1 MKNRGLSLK
10 TKVGFAV
17 CDVGGELFFAATGFW
32 LLNYLTDTVG
42 LAAGL
47 AGVVIA
53 VGKIW
58 DAVTDPI
65 MGHVSDRT
73 SSRWGRRRPYILF
86 GSLPLFIAMIIMFT
100 NPGLKSQASLF
111 VWGTIA
117 FCLLCTAFTVVNIPY
132 NSLTPELTQDYHE
145 RSALNGYRFAFG
157 IVGTLIG
164 AGAALPIV
172 DNLPNRNIGFTV
184 MGAVFGAIMFVT
196 ALITFF
202 SLREPENRSKKPTD
216 GFFRTYL
223 TVFKNKPYVLI
234 LTAYTMNLTFITI
247 IMGVAIYYFKYI
259 LNQEA
264 KTTVG
269 MLVLLVTAM
278 VFIPVSVIVSKKVGK
293 KLVYGLG
300 ICIYIVGLMLLF
312 LLGHRHGVNYS
323 FAILAL
329 IGVGQGFTM
338 AMPYAIVADAV
349 EYDYLLTGKRREGA
363 FYGVWTFS
371 TKLGIAIGLAISGL
385 VLSATGYVPDVVQ
398 TETARLGIRLL
409 LGPIPATICVLAI
422 VFLWLYPITE
432 KRYNKILEKIEEME
446 RGKVPEAS

>member
-17 CDVGGELFFAATGFW
+17 CDIGGELFFAATGFW

-58 DAVTDPI
+58 DAITDPI

-86 GSLPLFIAMIIMFT
+86 GSLPLFIAMILMFT

-111 VWGTIA
+111 VWGTVV
-117 FCLLCTAFTVVNIPY
+117 FCFLCTAFTVVNIPY

-164 AGAALPIV
+164 AGAALPII
-172 DNLPNRNIGFTV
+172 NSLPNRDIGFTV
-184 MGAVFGAIMFVT
+184 MGTVFGSIMFVT

-202 SLREPENRSKKPTD
+202 SLREPETRRKKPTD

-247 IMGVAIYYFKYI
+247 IMGVAVYYFKYI

-264 KTTVG
+264 KTTIG
-269 MLVLLVTAM
+269 MLILLITAM
-278 VFIPVSVIVSKKVGK
+278 VFIPVSVLFSKKVGK

-300 ICIYIVGLMLLF
+300 IGIYIVGLMLLF
-312 LLGHRHGVNYS
+312 LLGHRYGVNYS
-323 FAILAL
+323 FAVLAL
-329 IGVGQGFTM
+329 IGIGQGFAM

-371 TKLGIAIGLAISGL
+371 TKVGIAIGLGISGL
-385 VLSATGYVPDVVQ
+385 VLSLTGYIPDVIQ

-409 LGPIPATICVLAI
+409 MGPIPATICVLAI

-432 KRYNKILEKIEEME
+432 KRYNEILEKIGEME
-446 RGKVPEAS
+446 RGKMTNTP